1 MKRVCIKQNCSKRE
15 RGQNKNLAFLYYVAI
30 KRLIVWV
37 SLVFVFI
44 LLSAVARAL
53 AVLLIRIYVGTREF
67 RPNS

>member
-37 SLVFVFI
+37 SLVFVHTCECCC
-44 LLSAVARAL
+44 ARSCCSVDSNL
-53 AVLLIRIYVGTREF
+53 CGHSRI
-67 RPNS
+67 